1 MADNEY
7 TTKLRLEADLSGGVA
22 TEKQYDQ
29 LVAKAKEL
37 GRSGKSGAAEAA
49 AGINNLSKTVGF
61 LRKAL
66 AGFGVV
72 GLFTGLIS
80 SINKIK
86 ESFGAAQKQAEE
98 MAKIQKQL
106 DESKHIQNLAAQ
118 YDQLKDSAEK
128 AAAAQNAALEQID
141 TDVSN
146 SRRLDKAKMNAA
158 KQEELAALDPNDEYY
173 AEKVAQIEAKYS
185 GMSANMEASNARE
198 DIVLERQKLGT
209 QAEQKDQAAAV
220 QDAESAKI
228 RAQLNQAKM
237 KQNAAQLGSVDLNEA
252 DKGGV
257 LDTIGKTLGQ
267 IFTGKWGRAAGATTE
282 EGDKIRQAKAK
293 EAAEAE
299 LKVADL
305 QEQLRKSEEKAAALR
320 TEAGNIRTKRDSLGV
335 ALEAADIEAETARRQ
350 GDIGVEKADTAM
362 QKKREQVAKDS
373 WAEGQKEADRIA
385 QETDATP
392 AKALLEK
399 QMPETQ
405 RQIYLQKQ
413 RIAAADASVA
423 QAQAAYD
430 TATGSAKGS
439 AAQRL
444 QQVTQTAAETKDEAN
459 RLIKQLQE
467 TLSGMKSVMTAAT
480 SELKKNNSQR
490 LTEQAQQYVAQ

>member
-1 MADNEY
+1 MADQEY

-29 LVAKAKEL
+29 LISKAKEL

-66 AGFGVV
+66 AGFGLV
-72 GLFTGLIS
+72 GLFTGLIA

-128 AAAAQNAALEQID
+128 AAAAQNAALEQVG

-146 SRRLDKAKMNAA
+146 RRRLDKAKMEAE

-173 AEKVAQIEAKYS
+173 PEKVAQIEAKYS

-198 DIVLERQKLGT
+198 DIVLERQNLEA
-209 QAEQKDQAAAV
+209 QAGQKDQAAAA

-228 RAQLNQAKM
+228 RAQILQARRK
-237 KQNAAQLGSVDLNEA
+237 KGAAQIASVELNEA
-252 DKGGV
+252 DKNGGM
-257 LDTIGKTLGQ
+257 DMIGKTIAQ
-267 IFTGKWGRAAGATTE
+267 IFTGQWGRAADATTE

-299 LKVADL
+299 LKVAEL
-305 QEQLRKSEEKAAALR
+305 QEQLRKSEEKASSLR

-385 QETDATP
+385 QETDAAR
-392 AKALLEK
+392 AKALLEAE
-399 QMPETQ
+399 MPKAQE
-405 RQIYLQKQ
+405 RIYQQKQ
-413 RIAAADASVA
+413 RIAAEDASVA
-423 QAQAAYD
+423 QAKAAYD
-430 TATGSAKGS
+430 TATGSAKGT

-444 QQVTQTAAETKDEAN
+444 AQVTQTANETKDEAN

-490 LTEQAQQYVAQ
+490 LTEQAQQYVSQ